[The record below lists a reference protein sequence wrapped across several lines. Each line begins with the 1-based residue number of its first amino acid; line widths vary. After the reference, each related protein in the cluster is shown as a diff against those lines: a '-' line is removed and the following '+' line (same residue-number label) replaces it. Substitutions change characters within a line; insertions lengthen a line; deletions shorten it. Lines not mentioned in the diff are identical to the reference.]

1 MGVTRRRG
9 GVLFGLFG
17 AAVGLATVL
26 LAASPA
32 RAADTYVQVNPSTV
46 RAGHL
51 VGIKASCTE
60 NNAPATVESPAFG
73 TITVQPQNGL
83 LTAAALVP
91 EGTRAGSYR
100 VRLHCPDGKSASTM
114 LNVVAAGKP
123 SHGPATGFGGT
134 AGGDGTGGLLLYG
147 GLATLLAGAV
157 LGVVTLRRRA
167 DPTVAGARHRS

>member
-1 MGVTRRRG
+1 MVSFRRRIG
-9 GVLFGLFG
+9 ALIAGVVPLAGVLLF
-17 AAVGLATVL
+17 
-26 LAASPA
+26 ASPA
-32 RAADTYVQVNPSTV
+32 QAADTYVQVNPSTV

-91 EGTRAGSYR
+91 EGTDAGSYR

-114 LNVVAAGKP
+114 LNVVAADKP
-123 SHGPATGFGGT
+123 SRGPATGFGGT
-134 AGGDGTGGLLLYG
+134 AGGDSTGGLLLYG
-147 GLATLLAGAV
+147 GLATILAGAA

-167 DPTVAGARHRS
+167 SPAVAAPRSRTRS